1 MKKQVKLTI
10 EKNIPVPPPGGE
22 FRGSRYADVFSK
34 MKVGDSVV
42 LSNQK
47 DVNNLKALIHSRGLR
62 PVQRK
67 LKDGTIRVW
76 MLDLRVEE

>member
-10 EKNIPVPPPGGE
+10 DENVPVPSQIGVRGGK
-22 FRGSRYADVFSK
+22 YADVLSK
-34 MKVGDSVV
+34 MKVGDSVI
-42 LSNQK
+42 LSDQK
-47 DVNNLKALIHSRGLR
+47 EVSNFRTLIHSRRLR

>member
-1 MKKQVKLTI
+1 MKKQIELTI
-10 EKNIPVPPPGGE
+10 EENIPVPSQIGVRGGK
-22 FRGSRYADVFSK
+22 YADVLSK

-47 DVNNLKALIHSRGLR
+47 DVSNFRTLIHSRRLR

-67 LKDGTIRVW
+67 LKDGTIRIW

>member
-1 MKKQVKLTI
+1 MKKQIELTI
-10 EKNIPVPPPGGE
+10 EENIPVPSQIGG
-22 FRGSRYADVFSK
+22 GKYADVLSK

-42 LSNQK
+42 LSTQK
-47 DVNNLKALIHSRGLR
+47 DVSNFRTLIHSRRLR

-76 MLDLRVEE
+76 MLDLRAEE

>member
-34 MKVGDSVV
+34 MKVGDSVI
-42 LSNQK
+42 LSDQK
-47 DVNNLKALIHSRGLR
+47 EVSNFRTLIHSRRLR

-76 MLDLRVEE
+76 MLDLRAEE

>member
-1 MKKQVKLTI
+1 MKKQIELTI
-10 EKNIPVPPPGGE
+10 EENIPVPSQIGVRGGK
-22 FRGSRYADVFSK
+22 YADVLSK

-76 MLDLRVEE
+76 MLDLRAKE